1 MTTPPPEVEVQCLA
15 RCRTLTL
22 HRLHA
27 VLRGRPLYACSNACG
42 APLREISDATEKT
55 PAARRREA
63 EQLQRWLEDCKTAPR
78 RALRTADDIKDPPKP
93 KETTKP
99 MPASNPMLDAI
110 DAAVQT
116 ALEPLK
122 KEINAALEDLKD
134 TLKKAVKPEDL
145 EKLVARLN
153 DEHAEKNLPELVQ
166 RAMLQM
172 LTTSRPTPTGAHGR
186 RTRPTDTA
194 PAPSGE
200 EPAECKH
207 KNHMRKCESCQRR
220 HAAEADA

>member
-1 MTTPPPEVEVQCLA
+1 MRA
-15 RCRTLTL
+15 
-22 HRLHA
+22 
-27 VLRGRPLYACSNACG
+27 G

-63 EQLQRWLEDCKTAPR
+63 EQLQRWLEDCRPPHAARSGPRMTSKTHPNQR
-78 RALRTADDIKDPPKP
+78 RPP
-93 KETTKP
+93 KP